1 MKQLEIKGRAEMDAF
16 LQTLA
21 PKLGRSIVRG
31 GMRELAKVVAE
42 EAKVLVNS
50 DAVRG
55 SIGVSGRMMPDG
67 TIISK
72 VRTKGKGAFIAPWLE
87 FGTAAHFISIDLDAR
102 PESKTRRGVRK
113 WSIGLIN
120 KAAKR
125 GSLIIGNQFV
135 GASVHHPGAEAKA
148 FLRPA
153 ADNALGRG
161 MEAMGQYIRARLT
174 KEGLDAPDLGGSD
187 DE

>member
-1 MKQLEIKGRAEMDAF
+1 MKPLEIKGRAEMDAF

-42 EAKVLVNS
+42 EARTRVNS
-50 DAVRG
+50 DEVRG
-55 SIGVSGRMMPDG
+55 SIGVSGQMLPDG

-87 FGTAAHFISIDLDAR
+87 FGTAAHFISVELDAR
-102 PESKTRRGVRK
+102 PTTQTRRGVRK

-135 GASVHHPGAEAKA
+135 GASVYHPGARPTP

-153 ADNALGRG
+153 ADVAIGAG
-161 MEAMGQYIRARLT
+161 IEAMAQYVRARLT
-174 KEGLDAPDLGGSD
+174 KEGLSAPGLDSG
-187 DE
+187 DEE